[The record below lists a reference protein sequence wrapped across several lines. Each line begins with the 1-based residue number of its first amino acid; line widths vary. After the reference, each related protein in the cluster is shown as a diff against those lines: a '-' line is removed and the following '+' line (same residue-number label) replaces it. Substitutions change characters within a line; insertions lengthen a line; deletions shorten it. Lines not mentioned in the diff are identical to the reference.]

1 MRIEETILRNLIY
14 NEEYTRKVL
23 PFLDNKY
30 FHDFSEKVLF
40 EEVAKHLA
48 TYNNCPTRETLEI
61 SLGALGTVSEDQYKD
76 LMESVE
82 MMERGKDNPVD
93 IEWLMAETE
102 KFCQDKALYNAI
114 MGSIEI
120 IDDNKKTTTGTGE
133 IPKML
138 SDALSVSFDP
148 NVGHDYIEDSE
159 DRFEYYHKVEE
170 RIEFDLDLMNKIT
183 KGGLPKKS
191 LNVIMAGTGV
201 GKSLFM
207 CHCAGAN
214 LNAGLNVLYITL
226 EMAEERIAERIDAN
240 LLDVEVVQLPT
251 LKREQYLNHI
261 ESIRNKTSG
270 KLIVKEYPTAVA
282 HVGHFRHLLN
292 ELNLKKGFKP
302 DIVYVDYL
310 NICSSSR
317 VKPNANTN
325 SYTLVK
331 SIAEELRGLAVENNL
346 PIVTATQT
354 NRQGFSNTDVDLTD
368 TAESFGL
375 PATADFMVALIS
387 NEEMEELGQLLVKQ
401 LKNRYNDPTKYRR
414 FVVGVDR
421 DKMRLFDAEDSAQDD
436 LFDSPNDRDDD
447 SGFFSG
453 SIGTKDI
460 SGRFEGVI

>member
-1 MRIEETILRNLIY
+1 M
-14 NEEYTRKVL
+14 
-23 PFLDNKY
+23 
-30 FHDFSEKVLF
+30 
-40 EEVAKHLA
+40 
-48 TYNNCPTRETLEI
+48 
-61 SLGALGTVSEDQYKD
+61 
-76 LMESVE
+76 
-82 MMERGKDNPVD
+82 
-93 IEWLMAETE
+93 
-102 KFCQDKALYNAI
+102 
-114 MGSIEI
+114 
-120 IDDNKKTTTGTGE
+120 
-133 IPKML
+133 
-138 SDALSVSFDP
+138 
-148 NVGHDYIEDSE
+148 
-159 DRFEYYHKVEE
+159 
-170 RIEFDLDLMNKIT
+170 
-183 KGGLPKKS
+183 
-191 LNVIMAGTGV
+191 
-201 GKSLFM
+201 
-207 CHCAGAN
+207 
-214 LNAGLNVLYITL
+214 
-226 EMAEERIAERIDAN
+226 
-240 LLDVEVVQLPT
+240 
-251 LKREQYLNHI
+251 
-261 ESIRNKTSG
+261 
-270 KLIVKEYPTAVA
+270 A

-292 ELNLKKGFKP
+292 ELNLKKSFKP

-375 PATADFMVALIS
+375 PATADFMIALIS

-436 LFDSPNDRDDD
+436 LFDSPNDRDDH

-453 SIGTKDI
+453 SVGTKDI

>member
-40 EEVAKHLA
+40 EEIAKHLA

-61 SLGALGTVSEDQYKD
+61 SLGVLGTVSEDQHKD
-76 LMESVE
+76 LINSVVVMEK
-82 MMERGKDNPVD
+82 GKDNPVD
-93 IEWLMAETE
+93 IEWLLAETE
-102 KFCQDKALYNAI
+102 KFCKDKALYNAI

-133 IPKML
+133 IPKLL
-138 SDALSVSFDP
+138 SDALAVSFDP

-159 DRFEYYHKVEE
+159 ERFEYYHRVEE
-170 RIEFDLDLMNKIT
+170 RVAFDLDLMNRIT
-183 KGGLPKKS
+183 KGGLPNKS

-240 LLDVEVVQLPT
+240 LLDVEVAALPDLIDT
-251 LKREQYLNHI
+251 
-261 ESIRNKTSG
+261 IRSKTAG

-292 ELNLKKGFKP
+292 ELNLKKSFRP
-302 DIVYVDYL
+302 DIIYVDYL

-317 VKPNANTN
+317 IKPNANTN

-331 SIAEELRGLAVENNL
+331 SIAEELRGLAVENNI
-346 PIVTATQT
+346 PIMTATQT
-354 NRQGFSNTDVDLTD
+354 NRAGFSSTDVDLTD

-387 NEEMEELGQLLVKQ
+387 NEEMEELGQLLIKQ

-421 DKMRLFDAEDSAQDD
+421 DKMRVFDAEDSAQDD
-436 LFDSPNDRDDD
+436 LFDSPNEDDD
-447 SGFFSG
+447 DNSFFSG
-453 SIGTKDI
+453 SVGATDI
-460 SGRFEGVI
+460 SRRFDGVI

>member
-14 NEEYTRKVL
+14 NDDYTRRVL

-30 FHDFSEKVLF
+30 FHDFNEKILF
-40 EEVAKHLA
+40 EEIAKHISK
-48 TYNNCPTRETLEI
+48 YNNCPTRETLEI
-61 SLGALGTVSEDQYKD
+61 SLGGLDTVTEDQFKD
-76 LMESVE
+76 LVNSVVE
-82 MMERGKDNPVD
+82 MEKVKDDDVD
-93 IEWLMAETE
+93 IEWLMTETE
-102 KFCQDKALYNAI
+102 KFCKDKALYNAI

-120 IDDNKKTTTGTGE
+120 IDDSKKSTTGTGE

-159 DRFEYYHKVEE
+159 ERFEYYHRVEE
-170 RIEFDLDLMNKIT
+170 RIPFDLDLMKKIT
-183 KGGLPKKS
+183 KGGLPNKS
-191 LNVIMAGTGV
+191 LNVVMAGTGV

-214 LNAGLNVLYITL
+214 LNAGNNVLYITL

-251 LKREQYLNHI
+251 MKKEQYLSHI
-261 ESIRNKTSG
+261 NDIRGKTTG

-292 ELNLKKGFKP
+292 ELSLKKSFKP
-302 DIVYVDYL
+302 DVVYIDYL

-325 SYTLVK
+325 SYTLIK
-331 SIAEELRGLAVENNL
+331 SIAEELRGLAVENNI

-354 NRQGFSNTDVDLTD
+354 NRQGFSNSDVDLTN

-375 PATADFMVALIS
+375 PATADFMIALMS
-387 NEEMEELGQLLVKQ
+387 NEELVELDQLLVKQ

-421 DKMRLFDAEDSAQDD
+421 DKMRLYDAEDSAQDD
-436 LFDSPNDRDDD
+436 LFDSPSGGDD
-447 SGFFSG
+447 FYSG
-453 SIGTKDI
+453 SIGANNT
-460 SGRFEGVI
+460 SNAFEGVI

>member
-14 NEEYTRKVL
+14 NDEYTRKVL

-30 FHDFSEKVLF
+30 FHDFSERILF
-40 EEVAKHLA
+40 EQVAKHIA
-48 TYNNCPTRETLEI
+48 KYNNCPTRETLEI
-61 SLGALGTVSEDQYKD
+61 SLGELDSVTEDQFNE
-76 LMESVE
+76 LVGSVANMEKV
-82 MMERGKDNPVD
+82 KNDKVD
-93 IEWLMAETE
+93 VDWLLAETE
-102 KFCQDKALYNAI
+102 KFCKDKALYNAI

-120 IDDNKKTTTGTGE
+120 IDDTKKSTTGTGE

-170 RIEFDLDLMNKIT
+170 RVEFDLDLMNKIT

-191 LNVIMAGTGV
+191 LNVNKAGTGV

-251 LKREQYLNHI
+251 LKRDQYLNHI

-292 ELNLKKGFKP
+292 ELNLKKSFKP

-317 VKPNANTN
+317 FK
-325 SYTLVK
+325 
-331 SIAEELRGLAVENNL
+331 
-346 PIVTATQT
+346 
-354 NRQGFSNTDVDLTD
+354 
-368 TAESFGL
+368 
-375 PATADFMVALIS
+375 
-387 NEEMEELGQLLVKQ
+387 
-401 LKNRYNDPTKYRR
+401 
-414 FVVGVDR
+414 
-421 DKMRLFDAEDSAQDD
+421 
-436 LFDSPNDRDDD
+436 
-447 SGFFSG
+447 
-453 SIGTKDI
+453 
-460 SGRFEGVI
+460 

>member
-1 MRIEETILRNLIY
+1 LRIEETILRNLIY

-40 EEVAKHLA
+40 EEVAKHVA

-61 SLGALGTVSEDQYKD
+61 SLGALGTVSEDQFKD
-76 LMESVE
+76 LISSVE
-82 MMERGKDNPVD
+82 VMEKDKDNPVD
-93 IEWLMAETE
+93 IEWLLAETE

-159 DRFEYYHKVEE
+159 ERFEYYHTVEE
-170 RIEFDLDLMNKIT
+170 RIPFDLDLMNKIT

-240 LLDVEVVQLPT
+240 LLDVEVVQLAT
-251 LKREQYLNHI
+251 LKRDQYLSHI
-261 ESIRNKTSG
+261 DSIRNKTVG

-292 ELNLKKGFKP
+292 ELNLKKSFRP

-317 VKPNANTN
+317 IKPNANAN

-331 SIAEELRGLAVENNL
+331 SIAEELRGLAVENNI
-346 PIVTATQT
+346 PVVTATQT
-354 NRQGFSNTDVDLTD
+354 NRQGFTNSDVDLTD

-421 DKMRLFDAEDSAQDD
+421 DKMRVYDAEDSAQDD
-436 LFDSPNDRDDD
+436 LFDSPNDDDD
-447 SGFFSG
+447 TGDFFSG
-453 SIGTKDI
+453 SIGSNNI
-460 SGRFEGVI
+460 SRRFEGVV